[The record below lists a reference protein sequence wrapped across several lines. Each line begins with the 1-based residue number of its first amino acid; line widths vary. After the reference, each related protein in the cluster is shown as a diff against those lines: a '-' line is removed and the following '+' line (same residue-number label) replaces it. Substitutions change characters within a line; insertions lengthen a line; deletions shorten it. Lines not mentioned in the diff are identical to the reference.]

1 MRAHAHTCAR
11 RGNTLTSA
19 ISAGGRKDGNAILQA
34 RAPRAARRVEPPPG
48 ASPCGS
54 GARNASAACSSSAA
68 IGSRMSPRMPCTN
81 TSRGVGRGIG
91 RGARRSAARHDAQC
105 CNCAS
110 KCPYSKLHTT
120 NSRTKLSHA
129 VARICRVPVGSRP
142 PAPPAPR
149 ALPWAS
155 VGNSGD
161 FCFLPFG
168 CVAAPVSEVK
178 FRTTPY
184 PRTCAPLCPRRG
196 PTRRGKPSDPHNDA
210 QDAWTVPRRRRRRLG
225 ERARRH
231 AGTHL
236 ARAFRCRSRARLR
249 AAALGAAP
257 RRAQGLSA
265 MLKTREAWARRA
277 RAKRARRARARDRA
291 HQPPGGFACA
301 VRTRFHAGGRARER
315 RSPEHLAT

>member
-1 MRAHAHTCAR
+1 MGER
-11 RGNTLTSA
+11 RKFE
-19 ISAGGRKDGNAILQA
+19 RFWF
-34 RAPRAARRVEPPPG
+34 
-48 ASPCGS
+48 
-54 GARNASAACSSSAA
+54 SS
-68 IGSRMSPRMPCTN
+68 IR
-81 TSRGVGRGIG
+81 
-91 RGARRSAARHDAQC
+91 
-105 CNCAS
+105 
-110 KCPYSKLHTT
+110 
-120 NSRTKLSHA
+120 
-129 VARICRVPVGSRP
+129 
-142 PAPPAPR
+142 
-149 ALPWAS
+149 W
-155 VGNSGD
+155 
-161 FCFLPFG
+161 
-168 CVAAPVSEVK
+168 VAAPVSEVK
-178 FRTTPY
+178 FRTTPVVIS

-196 PTRRGKPSDPHNDA
+196 PIPQTAERKPSDSHNDA